1 MEKIMI
7 CPKAEK
13 CKMIKNLECCYPHRE
28 GDLCD
33 CSYCGDEND
42 TVCIPYYKDYNIY
55 RIE

>member
-1 MEKIMI
+1 MI